1 MEKLN
6 WLVVVGGILLVVACG
21 VSGSLVLLY
30 RGRQMRLQERQYA
43 ISTPYLQHIAGG
55 IGAAMGLAIGGVV
68 FYYLSLNKQATLIE
82 WIGRF
87 SYILVAAASGG
98 HLLVLVTTALNLMRE
113 EQAWKNKRGPGRNT
127 LGRRR
132 LEAYGNM
139 EGEQGRYLDLKSL
152 DEAVVDELIGVLGN
166 ALLGA
171 RRNLVRLPFYGYL
184 GTVCGILLMAEELSK
199 INEAT
204 ETFKV
209 LSSMAQ
215 GLVLAFQTTLI
226 ALLAYLPLRKV
237 ADCLMQRLAAL
248 EDDWSRLRDECGDM
262 SG

>member
-1 MEKLN
+1 
-6 WLVVVGGILLVVACG
+6 
-21 VSGSLVLLY
+21 
-30 RGRQMRLQERQYA
+30 MRLQEQQYA
-43 ISTPYLQHIAGG
+43 IRTPYLQHIAGG

-68 FYYLSLNKQATLIE
+68 VYYLSLNQQANLIE

-98 HLLVLVTTALNLMRE
+98 HLLVLVTTTLNLLRE
-113 EQAWKNKRGPGRNT
+113 EAAWKNKRGLGKNT

-132 LEAYGNM
+132 LQAYG
-139 EGEQGRYLDLKSL
+139 QIARQHKHYLDLKSR
-152 DEAVVDELIGVLGN
+152 DEVVVDELIGILGN
-166 ALLGA
+166 ALLAA

-226 ALLAYLPLRKV
+226 ALLAYLPLRKA
-237 ADCLMQRLAAL
+237 ADYLMQRVGAL
-248 EDDWSRLRDECGDM
+248 EDDWSRLRDEHGDL
-262 SG
+262 SA